1 MLDALIY
8 HPRRKHC
15 KDPFGAVPLGTQ
27 VRFSAGLPAAAVG
40 CTLCAAAEFSGA
52 ETETDLPFDAQGRCS
67 GIYTVPAEPDLVWY
81 FLRFRFADGSTQ
93 DYGAEGFVPAGSAVP
108 PVQLTV

>member
-15 KDPFGAVPLGTQ
+15 KNPFGAVPLGTQ

-67 GIYTVPAEPDLVWY
+67 GILHRSGRAGFGVVFPALS
-81 FLRFRFADGSTQ
+81 LC
-93 DYGAEGFVPAGSAVP
+93 
-108 PVQLTV
+108 